1 MSFKRKT
8 LFPLLFS
15 LKNLRFPAYVH
26 NVKNLDVRY
35 QGYQKKDKE
44 QAYQKN
50 CKAVGLQRKD
60 IKCVQNEKQQQK
72 GYQEKVKEI
81 WYSASLFWHLLILE
95 VMIFKVFDF
104 KENRFGIS

>member
-35 QGYQKKDKE
+35 QGDQKKDKE
-44 QAYQKN
+44 QAHQENRKSV
-50 CKAVGLQRKD
+50 CLKRKD
-60 IKCVQNEKQQQK
+60 AKGIENKKQKQQPDK
-72 GYQEKVKEI
+72 EEIKVI
-81 WYSASLFWHLLILE
+81 RNLAPLFWHGFFYFLLYLSLSIE
-95 VMIFKVFDF
+95 PAQ
-104 KENRFGIS
+104 